1 MKGPQS
7 ICVMTRLSDIRS
19 SLRGAEQLPMA
30 MSSLFTNKRDSKVFC
45 VVTVELV
52 VEDFL
57 ELFAPNFIV
66 DEKTEYDETKA
77 TFGPLCNA
85 RMRAVIWRRQNPGGV
100 GI

>member
-1 MKGPQS
+1 M
-7 ICVMTRLSDIRS
+7 
-19 SLRGAEQLPMA
+19 
-30 MSSLFTNKRDSKVFC
+30 
-45 VVTVELV
+45 VTVELV
-52 VEDFL
+52 VEGFL
-57 ELFAPNFIV
+57 EPFAPNFIV